1 MDTTYFHIVGFSMVV
16 RVSSLVG
23 LGLGL
28 VLELGLGLVSV
39 VFSQVNLVMW
49 LPSST
54 SSDVQLLG
62 AQ

>member
-1 MDTTYFHIVGFSMVV
+1 MMMVG

-23 LGLGL
+23 LGLDL

-39 VFSQVNLVMW
+39 VFSEVNLVMW
-49 LPSST
+49 LPSS
-54 SSDVQLLG
+54 DVQLLG

>member
-1 MDTTYFHIVGFSMVV
+1 MVV

-28 VLELGLGLVSV
+28 LLELGLGLVSV
-39 VFSQVNLVMW
+39 VFSEVNLVMW

>member
-1 MDTTYFHIVGFSMVV
+1 MDTTYFHIVGFSMVG
-16 RVSSLVG
+16 RASSSVG

-39 VFSQVNLVMW
+39 VFSEVNLVMW
-49 LPSST
+49 LPFST
-54 SSDVQLLG
+54 SSDVQLLA